1 MSLYVDE
8 LFSIDEAEQTLKIS
22 ATGSVFW
29 TDERL
34 ALTSY
39 PDCWKNNEVLAST
52 CNKTY
57 SFTVWKEISSMSNKV
72 C

>member
-8 LFSIDEAEQTLKIS
+8 LFSIDELEQTLKIS
-22 ATGSVFW
+22 ATVVLFW

-39 PDCWKNNEVLAST
+39 PDCWNNNEPQTSA
-52 CNKTY
+52 CNE
-57 SFTVWKEISSMSNKV
+57 SFTMRGELQERVNLNDR
-72 C
+72 